1 MRCTECGSE
10 MRFTSEPMKEIYKGE
25 EFTVASIER
34 WVCDK
39 CGNDVM
45 KANEA
50 DRLGREL
57 ADAYATRK
65 GCDQKGLARPCGDSQ
80 TSRVVRNERE
90 GLRESGRSIVS
101 NRKQLGHRNRPA
113 DETGRQSDEAHPRR
127 CASEASYARE
137 DGDVVRIYCLQM
149 II

>member
-65 GCDQKGLARPCGDSQ
+65 GLLTPAEIHK
-80 TSRVVRNERE
+80 
-90 GLRESGRSIVS
+90 LRESFGMNEKFFENPVGVS
-101 NRKQLGHRNRPA
+101 SP
-113 DETGRQSDEAHPRR
+113 TVS
-127 CASEASYARE
+127 S
-137 DGDVVRIYCLQM
+137 
-149 II
+149 